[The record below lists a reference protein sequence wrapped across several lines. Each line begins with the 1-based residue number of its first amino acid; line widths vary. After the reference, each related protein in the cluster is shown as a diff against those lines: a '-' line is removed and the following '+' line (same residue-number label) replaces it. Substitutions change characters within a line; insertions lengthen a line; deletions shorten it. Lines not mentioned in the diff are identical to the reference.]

1 MGGGLLN
8 IKIRN
13 SSNPP
18 ETRKL
23 SVPSNIKWNDL
34 EKEIR
39 ALFSEI
45 NSNDIIQLKYRD
57 LEGDII
63 HISTDGELSSILCT
77 LNEESMVKFDLVIKP
92 NPLELLKFE
101 IDDEFVDI
109 TKNILQQW
117 LSENLPNLIDK
128 VTREVVNSIE
138 RKKQLIS
145 QDYISTSIENVH
157 KVFTYP
163 SKKIQGKIGATVE

>member
-13 SSNPP
+13 SSNPDNYEP

-57 LEGDII
+57 FEGDII

-77 LNEESMVKFDLVIKP
+77 LNEEESMVKFDLVIKSK
-92 NPLELLKFE
+92 PLESLKFE

-128 VTREVVNSIE
+128 VTREV
-138 RKKQLIS
+138 
-145 QDYISTSIENVH
+145 
-157 KVFTYP
+157 
-163 SKKIQGKIGATVE
+163 